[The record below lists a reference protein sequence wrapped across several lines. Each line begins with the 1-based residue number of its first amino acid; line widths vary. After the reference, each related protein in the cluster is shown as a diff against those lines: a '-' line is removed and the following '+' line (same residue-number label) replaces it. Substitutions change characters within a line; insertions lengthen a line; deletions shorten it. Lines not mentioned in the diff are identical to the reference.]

1 MFGLII
7 IFTVELI
14 IAAIVIAKI
23 FRNSTNA
30 ILFAIVIWIFNYAAF
45 SIIIRRYWDNRGPYM
60 IFILCAFFGNQFPFG
75 MQMFHRFIAEP
86 QTIGEFDFVQLYLT
100 GLVFILINLIVLYL
114 LQWLMPGTLLSRK
127 MVYGKRIMNKQ
138 FEVEIVQF
146 GRPPHFSN
154 YEFGDVGSV
163 EMARLRHVYTINF
176 TTQRNIIKN
185 VSLRIYQGEVYIL
198 LGHIGSGKLT
208 LIRILC
214 GLKYPVSGSVLYMG
228 NEIYS
233 NMKANRK
240 LIDFRSAEN
249 GQVHSLTLEQTIN
262 YHVMLKLDSKDKN
275 LYENECRKW
284 IEILEKYIANR
295 NVRISKMTIGERKLV
310 AVCCALICD
319 TKIVVLD
326 EPTLDLTPRETQIFW
341 SIIALEKAKR
351 AILIATYSIDEAE
364 AIADRIGILSLGVLE
379 ASGTPFFMR
388 TKFSNCVQLVSY
400 TKKGLATS
408 VKHLKYCR

>member
-1 MFGLII
+1 MFGLIT

-14 IAAIVIAKI
+14 LSAIVIAKI

-30 ILFAIVIWIFNYAAF
+30 ILFAIIIWLFNYAAF
-45 SIIIRRYWDNRGPYM
+45 SVIIKRYWDNRGPYV

-86 QTIGEFDFVQLYLT
+86 HTIGAFDFVQLYLT
-100 GLVFILINLIVLYL
+100 GFIFIIIYLIALYL
-114 LQWLMPGTLLSRK
+114 LQWLLPGKLLSRK
-127 MVYGKRIMNKQ
+127 MVFGKRTKNRQ
-138 FEVEIVQF
+138 FEAEIVQL

-163 EMARLRHVYTINF
+163 EMARLKHIYTINL
-176 TTQRNIIKN
+176 TTRRNIIKN
-185 VSLRIYQGEVYIL
+185 VSLRAYQGEVYVL

-249 GQVHSLTLEQTIN
+249 GQVHSLSLEQTIN
-262 YHVMLKLDSKDKN
+262 YHVRLKLDSNDKN

-284 IEILEKYIANR
+284 IGILEKYIAKR
-295 NVRISKMTIGERKLV
+295 HVRISKMTIGERKLV
-310 AVCCALICD
+310 AVCCAMACD

-326 EPTLDLTPRETQIFW
+326 EPTLCLTPREAEIFW
-341 SIIALEKAKR
+341 RIISMEKAKR
-351 AILIATYSIDEAE
+351 AVFIATYSIDEAE
-364 AIADRIGILSLGVLE
+364 AVADRIGILSLGVLE

-400 TKKGLATS
+400 T
-408 VKHLKYCR
+408 